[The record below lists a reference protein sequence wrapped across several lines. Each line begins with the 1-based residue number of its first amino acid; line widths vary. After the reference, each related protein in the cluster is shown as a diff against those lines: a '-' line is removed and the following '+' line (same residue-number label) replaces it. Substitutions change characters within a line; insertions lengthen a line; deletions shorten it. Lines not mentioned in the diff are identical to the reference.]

1 MIGVILALISA
12 ATSGLSIVIAR
23 RHSDESHA
31 FNMSLIITIV
41 GAGVLWPLAIMATQF
56 DIVNIEGILLFAL
69 GGVLS
74 PGLVRLLYYR
84 GMKKLGASVTSS
96 IYSIYPL
103 YSTLFAVI
111 WLNEILSVWNI
122 LGITCILIGI
132 TSMEMNNYRKNGQ
145 DKGRW
150 KSIIFPVLG
159 GLTFGVSS
167 VIRKYALDI
176 CDTPILGVAIG
187 YLFAL
192 LPYAL
197 ILIASNPARK
207 NLIFKQDFKWFW
219 IAGVTQAIT
228 WTLAFYALSFE
239 QVSITTPLLSTEP
252 LFVAVFAYLY
262 LKRIEKV
269 THTLLASVLLTVS
282 GVVLIII

>member
-1 MIGVILALISA
+1 LALISA

-176 CDTPILGVAIG
+176 PEGEGV
-187 YLFAL
+187 
-192 LPYAL
+192 
-197 ILIASNPARK
+197 
-207 NLIFKQDFKWFW
+207 
-219 IAGVTQAIT
+219 
-228 WTLAFYALSFE
+228 
-239 QVSITTPLLSTEP
+239 
-252 LFVAVFAYLY
+252 
-262 LKRIEKV
+262 
-269 THTLLASVLLTVS
+269 LASYAGFLR
-282 GVVLIII
+282 